1 MRTLPPIGFDK
12 ESVQGKIESVNKLIM
27 NVTIPFKMLKERYFV
42 SFNIG
47 RRIREEEKVPSSG
60 PSSRIQDSVIA
71 FLAVSILLLILV
83 SGTVFILYLI
93 KSLLGIDIFSNAHI
107 FK

>member
-1 MRTLPPIGFDK
+1 VRTLPPIAFDK
-12 ESVQGKIESVNKLIM
+12 ESVQGKTEPANKLIM

-42 SFNIG
+42 SFLIG
-47 RRIREEEKVPSSG
+47 RQIRKEDKSS
-60 PSSRIQDSVIA
+60 SSAPGSRLQDSVIA
-71 FLAVSILLLILV
+71 FFAVSILLLILV

-107 FK
+107 LK